1 MAWNKPSGAPKPVQK
16 KPSAMRGVVAGLVV
30 AALAAACVLVFMGK
44 GEKPVGKVEK
54 KPTKIKE
61 VKPASSPKPVK
72 VEEKVEK
79 ATDAAKPPIEK
90 AKKAPKQPVGYQ
102 RVMTLMDGT
111 VVTNKYKAIFK
122 RPFENILAASM
133 RPTGTGRTLLLA
145 TWKQYG
151 DTAFLEML
159 KEMTVPEEGDS
170 ANVRRIKE
178 DVQKLKESIL
188 LEVSNGR
195 SLESIF
201 ADISHNNSMDRMVNA
216 QTIRMQSEAV
226 RSGDPESVRAAT
238 EAVNAMRRQRGLADL
253 EVPHRFRQNDD
264 WGVVPDDSSAEAAP
278 EAEAVSQ

>member
-1 MAWNKPSGAPKPVQK
+1 MSWNKPSGAPKPVQK
-16 KPSAMRGVVAGLVV
+16 KPSVMRGVVAGFVV

-44 GEKPVGKVEK
+44 GEKPVGKSEK
-54 KPTKIKE
+54 KPARIKE
-61 VKPASSPKPVK
+61 VTPASSPKPV
-72 VEEKVEK
+72 KVEK

-90 AKKAPKQPVGYQ
+90 VKKAPKQPVGYQ
-102 RVMTLMDGT
+102 RMMTLMDGT

-133 RPTGTGRTLLLA
+133 RPTGTGRTLLIA
-145 TWKQYG
+145 TWQQYG

-238 EAVNAMRRQRGLADL
+238 EAVNVIRRQRGLADL
-253 EVPHRFRQNDD
+253 EVPRHFRQNDD
-264 WGVVPDDSSAEAAP
+264 WGVVSDDTP
-278 EAEAVSQ
+278 AEAVTEADTQ